1 MKRTLLLFVI
11 FAASLA
17 TAQRPTPF
25 GFKVGWS
32 RSQVLSAVGGGK
44 PLIEKDSI
52 MVLNAA
58 PGATNGFDTFT
69 VAISRKG
76 LSKVLA
82 TMNIATNRSGEQ
94 IQGKFSSIKSAL
106 VRKYGTPTKE
116 FDFIHVG
123 ALWAEPEDFTMSLL
137 KKERTLECYWKLADE
152 TTIII
157 EAGADARET
166 GTINLS
172 YEFHP
177 EFDSYKDD
185 QTQKEQT
192 SY

>member
-1 MKRTLLLFVI
+1 
-11 FAASLA
+11 LA
-17 TAQRPTPF
+17 
-25 GFKVGWS
+25 
-32 RSQVLSAVGGGK
+32 AVGGSK
-44 PLIEKDSI
+44 PLLEKDSI

-69 VAISRKG
+69 VAISNKG

-82 TMNIATNRSGEQ
+82 SMDVPTNRSGEQ
-94 IQGKFSSIKSAL
+94 IQEKFSSIKSAL
-106 VRKYGTPTKE
+106 IAKYGTPTKE

-123 ALWAEPEDFTMSLL
+123 ALWAEPEDFTLSLL
-137 KKERTLECYWKLADE
+137 KKERSLESYWKLADG

-157 EAGADARET
+157 EAGASARDT

-177 EFDSYKDD
+177 EFDSYKED
-185 QTQKEQT
+185 QIKKEQT